1 MNTTIKSAVSS
12 LLFAAAVMAASSASA
27 VTDISSPDAAVT
39 LGTGGTAHFGDKFKA
54 NQLNAV
60 FNDKFTF
67 TLSATS
73 DVSMIVTSIST
84 KATNGLNLSG
94 LGLYNSLNQL
104 VAAGNMDLSNAVTPT
119 GFEDQWSLSAS
130 HLASGSY
137 YFKVGGSLVST
148 GGGAFAGNGAVTVVP
163 EPATYGMLLG
173 GLGLVGL
180 VARRRKAASRAA

>member
-12 LLFAAAVMAASSASA
+12 LLFAAAAMAASSASA

-39 LGTGGTAHFGDKFKA
+39 LGSDGTAHFGDKFKA
-54 NQLNAV
+54 NQQSAV

-67 TLSATS
+67 TLSAAS

-94 LGLYNSLNQL
+94 LGLYNSQNQL
-104 VAAGNMDLSNAVTPT
+104 VVGGHMDLTNAVTAA
-119 GFEDQWSLSAS
+119 GFEDQWSLSAL
-130 HLASGSY
+130 HLAGGSY
-137 YFKVGGSLVST
+137 YFKVGGNMVSS
-148 GGGAFAGNGAVTVVP
+148 GGGAFAGNGTVTVVP

-180 VARRRKAASRAA
+180 VARRRKAA